1 MNGFILIEASGQ
13 DIDCKCCLSM
23 VSLFDQI
30 RILLIVYQSLRFTSA
45 DIVRLAPLL
54 ESMFDHQKADGN
66 IMTVEAED
74 KSDNSIDKMLREL
87 LGREYEEEKQ

>member
-1 MNGFILIEASGQ
+1 
-13 DIDCKCCLSM
+13 
-23 VSLFDQI
+23 
-30 RILLIVYQSLRFTSA
+30 
-45 DIVRLAPLL
+45 
-54 ESMFDHQKADGN
+54 MFDHQKADGN